1 MTTISKLKK
10 SLEPTKKPEQ
20 KSSDTQQ
27 PLTLENLMQKS
38 ELLTK

>member
-1 MTTISKLKK
+1 MKK

-20 KSSDTQQ
+20 KNFDILQ

-38 ELLTK
+38 ELLTR